1 MGLQG
6 TVVLYLSSKI
16 ALKAHLSYF
25 LWKWTL
31 CIRSVGWKRKGF
43 VVKKR
48 RFRNE
53 RIQYTCFNN
62 ILLTLVIS
70 ITVTKPS
77 RFYKILR
84 IRALLQR
91 NLIFCFQS
99 ALPQGV
105 FIVNISYYYIGKRYI
120 NIIVWKGLELD
131 SNNTQSISQKLLCIL
146 WCLFHNCC
154 KTLNFHTL
162 PYLMSCSNFDNMY
175 CILWI

>member
-1 MGLQG
+1 M
-6 TVVLYLSSKI
+6 
-16 ALKAHLSYF
+16 
-25 LWKWTL
+25 
-31 CIRSVGWKRKGF
+31 CSVGWKRKGF

-53 RIQYTCFNN
+53 RIQYPCFNN
-62 ILLTLVIS
+62 TLLTLVIS

-91 NLIFCFQS
+91 TSNFCFQS

-120 NIIVWKGLELD
+120 NIIVRPGLELD
-131 SNNTQSISQKLLCIL
+131 TNNTQSTVKNRCAYYGAIFTTVAKLYISIL
-146 WCLFHNCC
+146 Y
-154 KTLNFHTL
+154 HTL
-162 PYLMSCSNFDNMY
+162 WVALTLTICTVY
-175 CILWI
+175 CGYNGCKRL

>member
-1 MGLQG
+1 MLVLKYSFRITR

-16 ALKAHLSYF
+16 ALKAQLSYF

-31 CIRSVGWKRKGF
+31 CMRSVGWKRKGF
-43 VVKKR
+43 VVKKP

-120 NIIVWKGLELD
+120 NIIVWQGLELD
-131 SNNTQSISQKLLCIL
+131 TNNTQSTVKNRCAFYGTIFTNVAKL
-146 WCLFHNCC
+146 
-154 KTLNFHTL
+154 
-162 PYLMSCSNFDNMY
+162 
-175 CILWI
+175 

>member
-1 MGLQG
+1 M
-6 TVVLYLSSKI
+6 
-16 ALKAHLSYF
+16 
-25 LWKWTL
+25 
-31 CIRSVGWKRKGF
+31 RSVGWKRKGF

-53 RIQYTCFNN
+53 RIQYPCFNN
-62 ILLTLVIS
+62 TLLTLVIS
-70 ITVTKPS
+70 IMVTKPS

-91 NLIFCFQS
+91 SSNVCFQS

-120 NIIVWKGLELD
+120 NIIVWQGLELD
-131 SNNTQSISQKLLCIL
+131 TNNTQSISQKLLCIL
-146 WCLFHNCC
+146 WCRFHNCC

-162 PYLMSCSNFDNMY
+162 PYLMSCSNLDNMY
-175 CILWI
+175 CILWILRK